1 MVFIYTQ
8 IYLTSFFLNE
18 FNSPCVSK
26 LPNVSNIMMLTLKLY
41 SYRSYFTLVF
51 GDLTV
56 NFYSIFFNQL
66 M

>member
-26 LPNVSNIMMLTLKLY
+26 LPNVSNINDVDVETLLIRKL
-41 SYRSYFTLVF
+41 YFTLVF

-56 NFYSIFFNQL
+56 NSIFFNQL